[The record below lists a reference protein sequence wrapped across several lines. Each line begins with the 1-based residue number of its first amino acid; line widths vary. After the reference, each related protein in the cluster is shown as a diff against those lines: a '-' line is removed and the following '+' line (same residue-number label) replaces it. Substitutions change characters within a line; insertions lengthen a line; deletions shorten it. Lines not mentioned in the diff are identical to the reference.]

1 MSDVLHDSQ
10 AATSTCVQQISL
22 KEQED
27 TTRATDEDT
36 DSCEHVYHV
45 LEQSRENDYEE
56 LDKYE
61 KRRWNQEEEV
71 RYTLESPAREGE
83 GPEGGASINNIASD
97 EQEFSD
103 LISTDGN

>member
-1 MSDVLHDSQ
+1 M
-10 AATSTCVQQISL
+10 

-27 TTRATDEDT
+27 TTSEDA

-45 LEQSRENDYEE
+45 LEQSRDKDYEE

-61 KRRWNQEEEV
+61 KRGRSQEEDV
-71 RYTLESPAREGE
+71 RYTLESPARDGE

-97 EQEFSD
+97 ERELSD